1 VNTRVVLA
9 VVGAAHGVAGE
20 VRVTTFLDDPAALG
34 AYGPLTTADGRTLN
48 VASLRPAKG
57 AVMIVHFREIGDR
70 TAAESLRGQD
80 LSVPRAALPP
90 VAEDTFYHADLVGL
104 RAETDQGASLGTVAA
119 IYDFGAGDVIEV
131 RGPAGTVF
139 YPFTK
144 AVVPV
149 VDLARGRVV
158 ILPPG
163 ETVGRE
169 G

>member
-1 VNTRVVLA
+1 
-9 VVGAAHGVAGE
+9 
-20 VRVTTFLDDPAALG
+20 
-34 AYGPLTTADGRTLN
+34 
-48 VASLRPAKG
+48 
-57 AVMIVHFREIGDR
+57 MIVHFREIGDR